1 MSGRPLPLV
10 FPRLELV
17 AGLQMCCGPEVEGCC
32 WLIVWLFFVLKL
44 SLLELVELRDI
55 CIWEL
60 GLVHS
65 TPRLLEL
72 IPFISLKDNHMVH
85 TCLRQT
91 SDPVKCTQNEA
102 SGLGHLMFHLL
113 NLEMA
118 QNLRGSE
125 NVKTSQGLMIVTQHW
140 TRSELR
146 RLMLSSSSYPSLA
159 A

>member
-1 MSGRPLPLV
+1 
-10 FPRLELV
+10 
-17 AGLQMCCGPEVEGCC
+17 
-32 WLIVWLFFVLKL
+32 
-44 SLLELVELRDI
+44 
-55 CIWEL
+55 
-60 GLVHS
+60 
-65 TPRLLEL
+65 
-72 IPFISLKDNHMVH
+72 MVH

-113 NLEMA
+113 NLEMP

-159 A
+159 ACECSSRKGPLSQVGFWRSEYEERCGLACLLDFTLATQFFIITITATNR